1 MMYAN
6 MDVSVVCR
14 NINCWHYI
22 LMASL
27 LARSTLVLE
36 EKTPQTSRWQQ
47 SVFISQNRKAEDGQA
62 VVMVNHFHTILTDIS
77 TSTGEY
83 VWLNVS
89 TWSFGSGRR
98 NKEARGE
105 KWRPA
110 LKGFKLWTLHSHAPI
125 CSAQLPMRRIFFQTG
140 SSATSSV
147 GQKEADW
154 CQRYERHHE
163 KPGCSLTGQPA
174 VFRSLNDSP
183 AIAHVLKKSIH
194 LFYLWKLCQNN
205 NLECFCCQRLIDGYE
220 LAFSGW
226 HAVIR
231 RGAPLTEE

>member
-105 KWRPA
+105 KWRRA

-125 CSAQLPMRRIFFQTG
+125 CSAELPMRMIFFKLAPVQQALSAKKKPTG
-140 SSATSSV
+140 ANGTRDTMKN
-147 GQKEADW
+147 QDARW
-154 CQRYERHHE
+154 RA
-163 KPGCSLTGQPA
+163 SLQ
-174 VFRSLNDSP
+174 
-183 AIAHVLKKSIH
+183 
-194 LFYLWKLCQNN
+194 
-205 NLECFCCQRLIDGYE
+205 CFGL
-220 LAFSGW
+220 
-226 HAVIR
+226 
-231 RGAPLTEE
+231 